1 MVGDPVRAELHDLA
15 SLVGAIARDTE
26 RLLGQHADLLR
37 SELREGLRGAPAAMA
52 AMGAGA
58 GLLAAGGLL
67 GSLMLVHG
75 LHKSTRIPLWA
86 CYGLVGGAMAAVA
99 GGLVVA
105 GTRRAAALRVLPH
118 ETITALREDF
128 QWLKEQVNLG
138 TS

>member
-1 MVGDPVRAELHDLA
+1 MARDVVKAEVHDMA

-52 AMGAGA
+52 AIGAGA

-86 CYGLVGGAMAAVA
+86 CYGLVGGAMAAVG
-99 GGLVVA
+99 GGLVLA
-105 GTRRAAALRVLPH
+105 GTRPAAAPHGLPRAA
-118 ETITALREDF
+118 TTAL
-128 QWLKEQVNLG
+128 
-138 TS
+138 